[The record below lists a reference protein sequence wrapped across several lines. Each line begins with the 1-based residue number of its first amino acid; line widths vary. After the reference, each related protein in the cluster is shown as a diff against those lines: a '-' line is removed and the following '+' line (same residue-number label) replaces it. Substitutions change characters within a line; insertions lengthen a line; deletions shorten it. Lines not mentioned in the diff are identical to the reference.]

1 VRQTPRVTPRAL
13 LFDLDNTLL
22 FEDQVTLG
30 AVRAACERA
39 RGRADVD
46 ALAAAAVRIA
56 DERWRAAPTF
66 PYADAMGMWWGEGLW
81 GDFRGDGDDLRAV
94 REFATRFRREVW
106 RDALAAGGGASDD
119 ALAAEL
125 SDAYRSARRAGE
137 LVDPQ
142 ATTVLED
149 LSRDHR
155 CGLVTN
161 GAPDVQREKIGRTTL
176 ARYFT
181 AIIISAEVGVGKPDP
196 RIFEVALDAI
206 GAAAHATVV
215 IGDSVARDVAGARNA
230 GMRSIWIDRGQTW
243 SRADEPIPDARI
255 LALSEIRATLAAMG
269 PAAASPPGSP

>member
-1 VRQTPRVTPRAL
+1 MRQTPPMTPRAL

-22 FEDQVTLG
+22 FEDQATLG

-39 RGRADVD
+39 RGLADVD
-46 ALAAAAVRIA
+46 ELSAAAVRIA
-56 DERWRAAPTF
+56 DEHWRAAPTY

-81 GDFRGDGDDLRAV
+81 GDFRGEDDDLRAV

-106 RDALAAGGGASDD
+106 RDALAACGASDD

-125 SDAYRSARRAGE
+125 SEAYRSARRAGE

-149 LSRDHR
+149 LSRDHS
-155 CGLVTN
+155 CALVTN
-161 GAPDVQREKIGRTTL
+161 GASDVQREKIGRTTL

-196 RIFEVALDAI
+196 RIFEIALDTI
-206 GAAAHATVV
+206 GAAAHATVM
-215 IGDSVARDVAGARNA
+215 IGDSVPRDVAGARNA
-230 GMRSIWIDRGQTW
+230 GLRSIWIDRGQAW
-243 SRADEPIPDARI
+243 SRADEPVPDARI
-255 LALSEIRATLAAMG
+255 LALSEIRAALAAMG
-269 PAAASPPGSP
+269 PGAASPRGST